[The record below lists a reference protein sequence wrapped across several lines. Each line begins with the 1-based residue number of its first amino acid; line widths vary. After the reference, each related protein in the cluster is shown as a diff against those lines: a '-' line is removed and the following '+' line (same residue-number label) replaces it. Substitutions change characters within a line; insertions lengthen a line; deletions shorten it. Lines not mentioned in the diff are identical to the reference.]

1 MKTPTIMTT
10 ADYIHRAHVQGKLH
24 ARPSAYIAL
33 INRISSEA
41 KPVFTS
47 QETVLALD
55 LVDARILEVETIP
68 VYVDEPNPFYAE
80 TAAPIRHERRYFVP
94 RFRMIKIN
102 LDDPACPG
110 CAENA
115 DEVKRLRARVAEL
128 EDLLQEKQGS
138 RLAAVG

>member
-24 ARPSAYIAL
+24 ARPSAYLAL
-33 INRISSEA
+33 IDRISAETN
-41 KPVFTS
+41 PDLTP
-47 QETVLALD
+47 QETILALD
-55 LVDARILEVETIP
+55 LVDAQIIGFETTP
-68 VYVDEPNPFYAE
+68 VYAEEPSHYYAE
-80 TAAPIRHERRYFVP
+80 TAEPIRHERRYYVQ

-102 LDDPACPG
+102 LEDPACPG

-115 DEVKRLRARVAEL
+115 AEVKRLRTRVAEL
-128 EDLLQEKQGS
+128 EELLQEKQGS